1 MRIYRL
7 NRTIISVKNN
17 AAAFLNGLTSN
28 TLEAAQNAFLNIH
41 GKIIATFDQI
51 KINEE
56 EFWIVVEAPFVRVV
70 LNHLDRYAKLS
81 GVKMEKLDKKV
92 YFDLDGDLPLGP
104 QDVTIPQKKGRLI
117 LTEQSLESNVA
128 SEEFTLFRLKNNIP
142 LQGMDYTDD
151 FLLNIGEVDH
161 VSFTKGCF
169 LGQEPIAKVHNRSKP
184 TWKLLAKSEEEC
196 TEDEKQKMTSKIF
209 NSDLG
214 KVVGFV
220 FVKNED

>member
-1 MRIYRL
+1 MELYL
-7 NRTIISVKNN
+7 TNKAVLSFKNSPLP
-17 AAAFLNGLTSN
+17 FLNGLTSN
-28 TLEAAQNAFLNIH
+28 TLDAAQNAFLNIH
-41 GKIIATFDQI
+41 GKIIATFDQV
-51 KINEE
+51 KIDDE
-56 EFWIVVEAPFVRVV
+56 EFWIVTEQDRVETV
-70 LNHLDRYAKLS
+70 LGHLDRYAKLS

-128 SEEFTLFRLKNNIP
+128 GEEFTLFRLKNNIP

-209 NSDLG
+209 NPDLG